1 MVSFFRIYVKG
12 MPRFLLIFISFN
24 YNILTGFYKSMNSP
38 SSKGLPITKG
48 YYKIADMLQEK
59 WNYNPFWDEVVS
71 QMQSTLSEQECITW
85 LHRISYV
92 KSEDQK
98 LILAVPSLFIRDYVA
113 TQYKNTIQSMLHEL
127 TGEPVAV
134 DIIVKK
140 ITPSPEQKGDVKTN
154 AEFTKIEKPA
164 APFPKAQRKPRDPNI
179 NEGYQFENFIVGDN
193 SAFAY
198 NVSMAIAKNPGVS
211 YNPCLIY
218 GGVGLGKTHLIQ
230 SIGNY
235 IQDYTPE
242 LQIVYVTAEM
252 FTNEFIQAIGE
263 EKTPQFRNKYRKADV
278 LLIDDIHFL
287 QRKTSTQEEM
297 FHVFNNLFEA
307 NKQLVFT
314 CDRPINELRDIAD
327 RLKNRFTRGINVDL
341 QPPAFE
347 TRLAILK
354 RKCEGQACHIS
365 SEVLEFIGRNV
376 NTNVRDLEAS
386 LTKLIAYSKL
396 LNKEITLDIAQ
407 EQLGNSYSMMKDQSL
422 SIDSIIRVVGD
433 YFNVSPYDIK
443 GKKRTK
449 SIVLPR
455 QIAMYIV
462 RSITEFST
470 TEIGYEFGGRDH
482 TTVMYSV
489 QRVEGMIQSDVGVNN
504 SVQNLIRQVQNFKR
518 ESQ

>member
-1 MVSFFRIYVKG
+1 
-12 MPRFLLIFISFN
+12 MP
-24 YNILTGFYKSMNSP
+24 
-38 SSKGLPITKG
+38 
-48 YYKIADMLQEK
+48 QEK
-59 WNYNPFWDEVVS
+59 WNYSPFWEEVVS

-85 LHRISYV
+85 LSRISYV
-92 KSEDQK
+92 ESEDHK
-98 LILAVPSLFIRDYVA
+98 LVLAVPSLFIRDYVA
-113 TQYKNTIQSMLHEL
+113 TQYKTLIQSKLHEL
-127 TGEPVAV
+127 TGELVDV
-134 DIIVKK
+134 DIIIKK
-140 ITPSPEQKGDVKTN
+140 VTPSSESIKTAEKASESVKT
-154 AEFTKIEKPA
+154 AKTTHTP
-164 APFPKAQRKPRDPNI
+164 APFPKAQKKPRDINI
-179 NEGYQFENFIVGDN
+179 NEGYQFESFVVGDN

-235 IQDYTPE
+235 IQENTPE

-252 FTNEFIQAIGE
+252 FTNEFIQSIGE

-287 QRKTSTQEEM
+287 QRKASTQEEM

-327 RLKNRFTRGINVDL
+327 RLRNRFTRGINVDL

-354 RKCEGQACHIS
+354 RKCEGKACHIS
-365 SEVLEFIGRNV
+365 SDVLEYIGRSI

-386 LTKLIAYSKL
+386 LTKLIAYSQL
-396 LNKEITLDIAQ
+396 LNKEITLDIAR
-407 EQLGNSYSMMKDQSL
+407 EQLKNTYSMTKDQSL

-449 SIVLPR
+449 SVVLPR

-482 TTVMYSV
+482 TTVMHSV
-489 QRVEGMIQSDVGVNN
+489 QRVKGMIQSDAGVSN
-504 SVQNLIRQVQNFKR
+504 SVQNLIRQAQNFKR